1 VRYPSA
7 GPRRQIGG
15 HAFVIAN
22 LFLSTLLMA
31 VAVAPGGGVSKPSTN
46 AHDFSRYQII
56 LDRSP
61 FSPKEGAADA
71 PQPPFAS
78 RFSFIGTAQT
88 NEEARVM
95 AILQDKE
102 ANNRI
107 YFKTEGE
114 TIGAVTV
121 VSISQSPG
129 AKVVLKQG
137 LETATLSLETKA
149 TVGAPGSSA
158 PAPAANPLLPGGQP
172 MPGMPSPVRRIPFR
186 RGG

>member
-1 VRYPSA
+1 MT
-7 GPRRQIGG
+7 
-15 HAFVIAN
+15 AN
-22 LFLSTLLMA
+22 LLLSTLLMA
-31 VAVAPGGGVSKPSTN
+31 VAVAPGAGVTKPSTN

-61 FSPKEGAADA
+61 FSPPAGSVDT

-78 RFSFIGTAQT
+78 RFSFIGTAKT

-114 TIGAVTV
+114 TIGAVTI

-129 AKVVLKQG
+129 AKIVLKQG

-149 TVGAPGSSA
+149 NVGAPGPSA
-158 PAPAANPLLPGGQP
+158 PAPAVNPMLPGLP
-172 MPGMPSPVRRIPFR
+172 SPGGPSPVRRIPFR
-186 RGG
+186 RGD